1 MPGDVPSEPER
12 LVGEPFD
19 RLLTLKEV
27 GLILGLSERSVR
39 RIVRAG
45 DLPAIRIGGSPR
57 DPQCGPESLSGRR
70 PGILSGRGR
79 RRVMI

>member
-45 DLPAIRIGGSPR
+45 DLPAIRIGGSPPIR
-57 DPQCGPESLSGRR
+57 SADLRAYPDGAPAYY
-70 PGILSGRGR
+70 PGEGE
-79 RRVMI
+79 

>member
-45 DLPAIRIGGSPR
+45 DLPAIRIGASPR
-57 DPQCGPESLSGRR
+57 IRSADLRAYLDGAPAYY
-70 PGILSGRGR
+70 PGEGEGE
-79 RRVMI
+79 